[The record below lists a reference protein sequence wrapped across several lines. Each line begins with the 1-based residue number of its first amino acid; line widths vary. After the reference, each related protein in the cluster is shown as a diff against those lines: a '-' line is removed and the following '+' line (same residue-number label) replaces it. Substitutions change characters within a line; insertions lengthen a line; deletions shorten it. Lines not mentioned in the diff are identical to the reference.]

1 MTSPQNNYK
10 IIKIMNIKKIEFHV
24 KKRIFNIK
32 IKEYAKV
39 S

>member
-10 IIKIMNIKKIEFHV
+10 IIKITNIKKIEFQV